1 METKD
6 ELIAKVKEWVQ
17 IDNEMKEINKELK
30 IRRDKKKEISS
41 LLVDTMKSN
50 DIEVFDLKDGQ
61 LVYKKSKSKK
71 PLNKETLLKLMSEYF
86 QGNDNGR
93 SNDITNYILSN
104 REETERE
111 SITRKV
117 FKS

>member
-6 ELIAKVKEWVQ
+6 ELVEKVREWVRL
-17 IDNEMKEINKELK
+17 DNEMKEISKELK
-30 IRRDKKKEISS
+30 IRRDKKKEISQI
-41 LLVDTMKSN
+41 LVETMKTN

-61 LVYKKSKSKK
+61 LIYKKSKSKK

-93 SNDITNYILSN
+93 SIDLTNFILTN

-111 SITRKV
+111 SISRKIY
-117 FKS
+117 K

>member
-6 ELIAKVKEWVQ
+6 ELVAKVKEWVQ
-17 IDNEMKEINKELK
+17 IDNEMKEISKELK
-30 IRRDKKKEISS
+30 VRRDKKKEISS
-41 LLVDTMKSN
+41 LLVDTMKNN

-93 SNDITNYILSN
+93 SNDITNFILSN

-111 SITRKV
+111 SITRKI

>member
-6 ELIAKVKEWVQ
+6 ELVEKVREWVRL
-17 IDNEMKEINKELK
+17 DNEMKEISKELK
-30 IRRDKKKEISS
+30 IKRDKKKEISQI
-41 LLVDTMKSN
+41 LVETMKTN

-61 LVYKKSKSKK
+61 LIYKKSKSKK
-71 PLNKETLLKLMSEYF
+71 PLNKETLLKLMAEYF

-93 SNDITNYILSN
+93 STDLTNFILTN

-111 SITRKV
+111 SISRKIY
-117 FKS
+117 K

>member
-1 METKD
+1 METKE
-6 ELIAKVKEWVQ
+6 ELIKNVREWVDL
-17 IDNEMKEINKELK
+17 DNEMKEISKELK
-30 IRRDKKKEISS
+30 IRRDKKKEISK
-41 LLVDTMKSN
+41 LLVETMKTN
-50 DIEVFDLKDGQ
+50 DVEVFDLKDGQ
-61 LVYKKSKSKK
+61 LIYKKSKSKK

-93 SNDITNYILSN
+93 SNDITNFILNN

-111 SITRKV
+111 SIARKI

>member
-6 ELIAKVKEWVQ
+6 ELISKVKEWVQ
-17 IDNEMKEINKELK
+17 IDNEMKEISKELK

-41 LLVDTMKSN
+41 LLVDTMKNN

-104 REETERE
+104 REETEKE